1 MSDSKKFALIGAGGF
16 IAPRHMRA
24 IRDTGNRLVAAV
36 DSNDS
41 VGVIDSYAPDAR
53 FFTEIERF
61 DRHLEKLRRRDDG
74 SAVDY
79 VSICSPN
86 YLHDAHI
93 RLAMRVH
100 AHAVCEKPLVINPWN
115 LDQLEE
121 LSNEFGR
128 QVYTVLQ
135 LRYMPSM
142 QKLKQQLETASRRD
156 RTEVDLTY
164 ITRRGLWYDVS
175 WKGDEKR
182 SGGLAMNIGIHFFDL
197 MIWLF
202 GGVDESL
209 VHLRESRR
217 MSGVLELEHA
227 RVRWFLS
234 VNEEDLPTE
243 VRAKGGYAY
252 RSMKM
257 NGEEME
263 FSADFNELHTRVY
276 QAILNGEGF
285 GIADAKPSIQTVYD
299 IRNADISATKD
310 NAHNMLKQK

>member
-1 MSDSKKFALIGAGGF
+1 MAASQNFALIGAGGF

-36 DSNDS
+36 DCNDS
-41 VGVIDSYAPDAR
+41 VGVIDSFAPDAR

-74 SAVDY
+74 SGVDY

-115 LDQLEE
+115 LEQLEE

-142 QKLKQQLETASRRD
+142 QKLKEQLEAASRRE
-156 RTEVDLTY
+156 RTEIDLTY

-202 GGVDESL
+202 GSVHESL
-209 VHLRESRR
+209 VHLREARR

-227 RVRWFLS
+227 RVRWYLS
-234 VNEEDLPTE
+234 VNEEDLPQD
-243 VRAKGGYAY
+243 VQAKGGYAY

-257 NGEEME
+257 GGREME

-276 QAILNGEGF
+276 EAILNGDGF
-285 GIADAKPSIQTVYD
+285 GIADARPSIQAVYD
-299 IRNADISATKD
+299 IRHADITATKD